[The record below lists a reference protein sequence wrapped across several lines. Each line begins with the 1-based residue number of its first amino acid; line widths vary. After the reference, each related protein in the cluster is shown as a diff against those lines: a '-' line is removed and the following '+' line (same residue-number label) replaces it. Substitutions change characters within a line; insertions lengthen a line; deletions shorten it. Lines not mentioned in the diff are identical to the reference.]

1 MLVVLLLGWIV
12 FAYVFAALA
21 PVVFEA
27 LLHLLAF
34 LLICLCEA
42 LALLFRAVLWPLCT
56 GPFRLLRSAFLILFY
71 LADELQR
78 GPERAE
84 QIEEPDEP
92 EFLDLYA
99 QAAARLG
106 LPPVFEAA
114 ELERAYRRAIRKAHP
129 DAGGSLGDAQEIN
142 AARDLIVRA
151 RGWK

>member
-1 MLVVLLLGWIV
+1 MLLVLLLGWVV
-12 FAYVFAALA
+12 FAYVFA
-21 PVVFEA
+21 A

-34 LLICLCEA
+34 LLMCLCEA
-42 LALLFRAVLWPLCT
+42 LALLFRAVLWPLCK
-56 GPFRLLRSAFLILFY
+56 GLFRLLRSAFLILFY
-71 LADELQR
+71 FADELRR
-78 GPERAE
+78 GPERE
-84 QIEEPDEP
+84 DRTDEPAEP

-114 ELERAYRRAIRKAHP
+114 ELERAYRQAIRKAHP
-129 DAGGSLGDAQEIN
+129 DAGGSVGDAQEIN